1 MWPKTMVGL
10 FLGLF
15 LSMSIVLNLN
25 LILPL
30 AEDIKLISR
39 LVIAFPIWAGT
50 LVWGYAFETALAAT
64 KKISMFLVPSILINI
79 LLLMNP

>member
-1 MWPKTMVGL
+1 MWPKTISGL

-15 LSMSIVLNLN
+15 LSMSIVLNIN

-30 AEDIKLISR
+30 AEDVKLISG

-50 LVWGYAFETALAAT
+50 LVWGYAYETAWAAA
-64 KKISMFLVPSILINI
+64 KKMSVILVPSILINVV
-79 LLLMNP
+79 LLMNQ